1 MFKNAKI
8 KTKVFILTVI
18 PLVILSLI
26 ISINS
31 ITKITNSIMDY
42 NYNNLK
48 TARDVK
54 KLQLENY
61 FDTLKSNIEVF
72 VQTQTLKSFVLEF
85 ANLDDVDDL
94 VIESDKKFPVENSY
108 IQRMSERKDE
118 FFNLFLN
125 SYNLMDIYLVNL
137 NYGHIIY
144 SAAKNSDYGEN
155 LLHGKLKDSHL
166 TKLYNE
172 VKKSKK
178 TQISDIKFYEPLNY
192 PAMFI
197 ATPVIID
204 DYFESVL
211 IFQVNIREINKI
223 MDFRKGYGQ
232 TQQDYLVGEDKKL
245 RSDTFLDKK
254 SFNLSSDQTLNT
266 LSVQKALKGESGIE
280 NTKDYMDRE
289 VLSAYTSIEIDKGI
303 RWNIISEITENEIEK
318 LPSSIQI
325 QILSTSVVM
334 LVVIFVIVGF
344 ITNRTII
351 DPLNN
356 VKEGLNSLF
365 RFLNK
370 ETNTF
375 ESIKLNSKDEL
386 GEMAESINTNMHKT
400 QQNIND
406 ERIFIDNVQE
416 IMDGVTNCCFA
427 GRIDVDTNNESLN
440 HLKGTINH
448 ALDTLHSKITDIN
461 DILEVYAS
469 LDYTKEITMENIN
482 PTGVFYEMLINI
494 NTLRETINEM
504 LIENKA
510 NGLTLDRSSD
520 ILLENVDNLNQ
531 NLNQSAAALEETSA
545 ALEQITSN
553 ISSTTT
559 NIVKM
564 AEHANDVTTSA
575 NEGQRLASSTTSA
588 MDSINKEVTAISE
601 AISVIDQIAF
611 QTNILS
617 LNAAVEA
624 ATAGEAGKGFAV
636 VAQEVRN
643 LASRSAEAANEIK
656 ALVENATKKA
666 NDGKRTADTMIKG
679 YDHLNETISKTIEL
693 IKDVEFSS
701 KEQQTGI
708 VQINDAIT
716 ILDKQTQQ
724 NANIAAQ
731 THDVAFSTDTI
742 AKVIVENADEKEFD
756 RKNEITAKD
765 LSHIMSLKEQR
776 ERKLQNKA

>member
-18 PLVILSLI
+18 PLIILSLI

-31 ITKITNSIMDY
+31 ITKITDSIMEY

-54 KLQLENY
+54 RVQLENY

-72 VQTQTLKSFVLEF
+72 AQTQTLKSFVLEF

-94 VIESDKKFPVENSY
+94 VIESDKKFPIDNGY

-118 FFNLFLN
+118 FFKLFLN
-125 SYNLMDIYLVNL
+125 SYNLKDIYLVSL
-137 NYGHIIY
+137 SYGHIIY
-144 SAAKNSDYGEN
+144 STAKKADYGET
-155 LLHGKLKDSHL
+155 LLHGELKNSHL
-166 TKLYNE
+166 TKLYND

-178 TQISDIKFYEPLNY
+178 TQLSDIKFYAPLNS
-192 PAMFI
+192 PAMFA

-211 IFQVNIREINKI
+211 IFRVNLDEINKI
-223 MDFRKGYGQ
+223 MDFRKGYGS
-232 TQQDYLVGEDKKL
+232 TQQDYLVGTDKKL

-254 SFNLSSDQTLNT
+254 SYNLASNKIIDTA
-266 LSVQKALKGESGIE
+266 SVNNALKGKSGLEDI
-280 NTKDYMDRE
+280 KDYLNRE
-289 VLSAYTSIEIDKGI
+289 VLSAYTTIDIDNDIK
-303 RWNIISEITENEIEK
+303 WNIISEISQDEIDE

-334 LVVIFVIVGF
+334 LIIIFIIAGY

-351 DPLNN
+351 APLNN
-356 VKEGLNSLF
+356 VKEGLNCLF
-365 RFLNK
+365 SYLNK
-370 ETNTF
+370 ETDTF
-375 ESIKLNSKDEL
+375 QSIKLDSKDEL
-386 GEMAESINTNMHKT
+386 GEMAESINSNMHRT
-400 QQNIND
+400 QQNINE

-416 IMDGVTNCCFA
+416 TMDGVTNCCFA
-427 GRIDVDTNNESLN
+427 GRINVETNNEALN
-440 HLKGTINH
+440 HLKNTINH
-448 ALDTLHSKITDIN
+448 ALDTLHTKITDIN
-461 DILEVYAS
+461 DILEVYAG
-469 LDYTKEITMENIN
+469 LDYTKEITMQNIN

-553 ISSTTT
+553 ISHTTT

-575 NEGQRLASSTTSA
+575 NEGQKLASGTTSA
-588 MDSINKEVTAISE
+588 MDAINKEVTAISE
-601 AISVIDQIAF
+601 AITVIDQIAF

-666 NDGKRTADTMIKG
+666 NDGKKTADTMIKG
-679 YDHLNETISKTIEL
+679 YDHLNETISQTIEL

-708 VQINDAIT
+708 LQINDAIAV
-716 ILDKQTQQ
+716 LDKQTQQ
-724 NANIAAQ
+724 NANIATQ
-731 THDVAFSTDTI
+731 THDVALSTDTI
-742 AKVIVENADEKEFD
+742 AKVIVANADEKEFD

-765 LSHIMSLKEQR
+765 LSNIISLKEQR
-776 ERKLQNKA
+776 IQNKV